1 MVIRPRWIRPMQ
13 RMAGFAAAFDAA
25 GAGPAGQVAAAPMWG
40 LPNRTGN
47 LFLKNFVMDI
57 PDLSA
62 LTFCS
67 TVGSSFTFLPP
78 FTPGQPQIRSASQRR
93 RYALSPKVRTIAS
106 LSLPQMQG
114 KSHQLQCVPAFG

>member
-1 MVIRPRWIRPMQ
+1 MVIRPRWIRPMH
-13 RMAGFAAAFDAA
+13 RIRLA
-25 GAGPAGQVAAAPMWG
+25 GALGAADAGATILEALDRTRGVPK
-40 LPNRTGN
+40 RTGN

-67 TVGSSFTFLPP
+67 TDGSSFISHPP

-93 RYALSPKVRTIAS
+93 RYAVSPKVRTIAS